1 MLVEQ
6 VAALYRRYTGQI
18 DLTVVSAAQ
27 QLLDLEMGHEEY
39 RDELFKYAPTLEA
52 DIVIVTMPG
61 GTSQYDLS
69 AGGAVTLY
77 GLDAALTH
85 PRLLSAIAI
94 CPWDAV
100 NLQPE
105 PPMYQLLHHDVAQQL
120 DEISNP
126 WGAYMQ
132 SNYLGFTTQPA
143 GDFILF
149 YRGQGPQPVGAAFGV
164 DWTKTGA
171 GDNEYIDK
179 LWWYHDLIA
188 MFAAQQYDIVRWESN
203 PVLVA
208 KFNDRLKKF
217 RSYLRRF
224 NGDGDTMIQSGQAN
238 TGSTGWGY

>member
-1 MLVEQ
+1 MLVKQ

-18 DLTVVSAAQ
+18 DMTVVSAAQ
-27 QLLDLEMGHEEY
+27 QQLDLEMGHEEY

-52 DIVIVTMPG
+52 DVVTITMPG
-61 GTSQYDLS
+61 GTSNYDLS
-69 AGGAVTLY
+69 AGVVIVY
-77 GLDAALTH
+77 GLDAVLTH
-85 PRLLSAIAI
+85 ARLLSAVAI

-100 NLQPE
+100 NLVPV

-120 DEISNP
+120 DEVSNP

-132 SNYLGFTTQPA
+132 RDFLSFTGQPA
-143 GDFILF
+143 GDFILY
-149 YRGQGPQPVGAAFGV
+149 YRGQGPMPVGAAFGV
-164 DWTKTGA
+164 DWSKTTPA
-171 GDNEYIDK
+171 DNEPIDK

-188 MFAAQQYDIVRWESN
+188 MYAAQQYDIVRWESN

-238 TGSTGWGY
+238 TGFGWNY